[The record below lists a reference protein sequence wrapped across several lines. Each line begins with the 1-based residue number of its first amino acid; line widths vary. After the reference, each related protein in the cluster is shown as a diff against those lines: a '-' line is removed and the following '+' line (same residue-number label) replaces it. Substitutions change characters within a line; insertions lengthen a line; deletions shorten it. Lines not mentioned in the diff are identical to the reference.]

1 MIPTPWTDADEAEDD
16 ADEFV
21 VLHLY
26 PAPDDRNDRLDKYVA
41 RNIPDLSRSYLH
53 HLIESGD
60 VSVDGVTRRPAF
72 KVTPGQVIEVRI
84 PPPVEEAI
92 LPEAIPLNI
101 VFEDADVIVLNK
113 PAGLVV
119 HPAPGH
125 PAGTLVNALLHHA
138 PEIHVG
144 GRVRPGIVH
153 RLDKDTSGLMVVAKT
168 DRARNSLVDQ
178 WQARSVDKRYI
189 ALVHGV
195 TEEDEATVDAP
206 LGRDPVQRQRM
217 AVTRSGREAVTHF
230 TVRERFERATL
241 LDVEIET
248 GRTHQIRVHLQFIG
262 HPVAGDTVYGAGRQ
276 SVSGLRRQFLHA
288 ARLGFDLPGGERVTF
303 ESALPRELS
312 IVLERL
318 RAAEGR
324 FHG

>member
-1 MIPTPWTDADEAEDD
+1 MMSTRWAEADEAEDD
-16 ADEFV
+16 PDDLA

-26 PAPDDRNDRLDKYVA
+26 PARDDRNDRLDKYVA

-53 HLIESGD
+53 HLIESGG

-92 LPEAIPLNI
+92 LPEAIPLDI
-101 VFEDADVIVLNK
+101 VFEDDEVIVLNK

-125 PAGTLVNALLHHA
+125 AAGTLVNALLHHA
-138 PEIHVG
+138 PEIKVG
-144 GRVRPGIVH
+144 GRLRPGIVH

-195 TEEDEATVDAP
+195 TEEDEATIDAP

-217 AVTRSGREAVTHF
+217 AVTRTGKEAVTHF
-230 TVRERFERATL
+230 TVCERFERATL
-241 LDVEIET
+241 LDAEIET

-262 HPVAGDTVYGAGRQ
+262 HPVAGDTVYGAGRETIP
-276 SVSGLRRQFLHA
+276 GLRRQFLHA
-288 ARLGFDLPGGERVTF
+288 ARLGFDLPSGERVTF
-303 ESALPRELS
+303 ESELPRDLS
-312 IVLERL
+312 VVLDRL
-318 RAAEGR
+318 RGAEGR